1 MSEAYTENPVG
12 RKGGRI
18 SLKQFSLV
26 RIVKQVATALVV
38 RKPTQRDRHGEILEG
53 LSGS

>member
-12 RKGGRI
+12 RKGGL

>member
-26 RIVKQVATALVV
+26 SMSMQAATALVA
-38 RKPTQRDRHGEILEG
+38 RKPIQRDRHGEILEG